1 MRQTVKADAG
11 KLAKIEAALDE
22 AIRADNPIKLQE
34 ALNISVKTRDNSF
47 SVSNQLKN
55 ASDPSSPYDL
65 FGSDAFRLVGLAMRD
80 AIKNNSIRCLKYFLT
95 VVPHEFKLHQRCLR
109 DAVNQS
115 NVEAM
120 KALLAYNSKL
130 GHDLIVKHMTTVFL
144 DEGASDPL
152 PILAEKKKRE

>member
-65 FGSDAFRLVGLAMRD
+65 FGSDAFRLVGRAMRD

-95 VVPHEFKLHQRCLR
+95 IVPHEFKLHQRCLR

-130 GHDLIVKHMTTVFL
+130 DHDLIVKHMTTVFL